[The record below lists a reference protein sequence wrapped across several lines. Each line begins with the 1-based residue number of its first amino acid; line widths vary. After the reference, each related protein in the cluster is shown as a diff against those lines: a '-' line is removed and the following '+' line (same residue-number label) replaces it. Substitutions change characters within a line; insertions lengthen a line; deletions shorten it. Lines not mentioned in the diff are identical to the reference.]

1 MDCFFSR
8 FSFHQTQVRRKDKMK
23 VLVAVA
29 RKLLIAVWH
38 VLHDQ
43 AGYKDFGASDCDAS
57 AVEGNG

>member
-1 MDCFFSR
+1 
-8 FSFHQTQVRRKDKMK
+8 MK

-43 AGYKDFGASDCDAS
+43 TDYRDFDPDRRLFDNVG
-57 AVEGNG
+57 

>member
-1 MDCFFSR
+1 
-8 FSFHQTQVRRKDKMK
+8 MK

-43 AGYKDFGASDCDAS
+43 TDYRDFDPDRSLSDN
-57 AVEGNG
+57 NG